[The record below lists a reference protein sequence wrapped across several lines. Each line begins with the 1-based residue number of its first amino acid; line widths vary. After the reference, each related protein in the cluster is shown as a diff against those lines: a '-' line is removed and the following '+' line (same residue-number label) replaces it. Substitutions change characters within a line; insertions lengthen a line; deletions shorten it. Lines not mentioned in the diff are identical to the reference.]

1 VAWHGLAVPKHKPDP
16 ALGAVLRR
24 LREQRGESLENV
36 GHHAKVTANTLGR
49 IELAH
54 SGPGWSTVLDI
65 AGALDISLLDLVK
78 QIEAERQ
85 LMGARGAVR

>member
-1 VAWHGLAVPKHKPDP
+1 VPKHKPDP

-36 GHHAKVTANTLGR
+36 GHHAGVTANTLGR

-54 SGPGWSTVLDI
+54 AGGGWSTILDI
-65 AGALDISLLDLVK
+65 ARALDVKLTDLARQV
-78 QIEAERQ
+78 EAERA
-85 LMGARGAVR
+85 LLESRRGSVR